1 MCFVIWQFEMQ
12 IYSITRRGF
21 DRISRRTIKVS
32 IEMPL
37 LFKISINIMYIC
49 RKYVKTNNE
58 LNSNN

>member
-37 LFKISINIMYIC
+37 LFKISINIC